1 MTEDRKPAAFPLSPP
16 APVRDEDRPEPRRPR
31 AMRGEDLATVRP
43 AEIDVFDIDPA
54 EADAAPAPLPP
65 KRRSRLG
72 GLFMASVGI
81 LLSMAVGLW
90 VDGLVRDLFARA
102 DWLGWVALVVAVV
115 AFVALAV
122 IIGRELA
129 GMARLASVDRL
140 RSRALAARD
149 AKDAAAARATV
160 DELARFL
167 QANPRTAAGRRALD
181 DLRHDVIDAPDLI
194 RLAETELLAP
204 LDLAAQALI
213 LDAGKRVSMV
223 TAISPRAVVDLA
235 YVLYESARLVRRI
248 AELYG
253 ARPGTIG
260 FVRLARAV
268 LAHLAVT
275 GTLAAGDGLVQQIVG
290 HGLAAR
296 LSAKLGEGVVNGM
309 MTVRIGVAAME
320 TVRPLPFD
328 AVGRPG
334 LGDFLGAIARFARK
348 RSEP

>member
-1 MTEDRKPAAFPLSPP
+1 MSDDRRPAAFPLSPP
-16 APVRDEDRPEPRRPR
+16 PESRREDPAPRRPR
-31 AMRGEDLATVRP
+31 AMHGEELAAVRP

-65 KRRSRLG
+65 RQRSRFAALFLASA
-72 GLFMASVGI
+72 GLLVT
-81 LLSMAVGLW
+81 MAVGLW
-90 VDGLVRDLFARA
+90 IDGLVRALFARA
-102 DWLGWVALVVAVV
+102 DWLGWTALAVALA
-115 AFVALAV
+115 AIGALAV
-122 IIGRELA
+122 IIGREISGLT
-129 GMARLASVDRL
+129 RLASVERL
-140 RSRALAARD
+140 RQRAAAARD
-149 AKDAAAARATV
+149 ARDAAAARAAV
-160 DELARFL
+160 DELSRFL
-167 QANPRTAAGRRALD
+167 SANPRTAAGRRALEA
-181 DLRHDVIDAPDLI
+181 LRHDVIDAPDLV

-204 LDLAAQALI
+204 LDVAARALI

-260 FVRLARAV
+260 FMRLARAV

-275 GTLAAGDGLVQQIVG
+275 GTLAAGEGIVQQIVG

-320 TVRPLPFD
+320 TARPLPFD
-328 AVGRPG
+328 AIRRPG
-334 LGDFLGAIARFARK
+334 LSDFLAAIARFSRGGED
-348 RSEP
+348 R